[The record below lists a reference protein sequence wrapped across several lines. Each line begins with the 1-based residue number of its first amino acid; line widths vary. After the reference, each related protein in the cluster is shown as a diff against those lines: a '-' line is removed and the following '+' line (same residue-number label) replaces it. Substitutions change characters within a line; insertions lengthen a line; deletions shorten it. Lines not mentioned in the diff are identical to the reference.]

1 MPAKSKAQ
9 LRKIGELEE
18 QGKVKPGTTKEW
30 AKGVDVQ
37 KLPERVKLR
46 KGPAHTSVESL
57 QDTYKK
63 RFGVK

>member
-9 LRKIGELEE
+9 LRKIGELEK

-30 AKGVDVQ
+30 AKGVDVK
-37 KLPERVKLR
+37 KLPERV
-46 KGPAHTSVESL
+46 GPEKPSVEGL
-57 QDTYKK
+57 KNTYNK